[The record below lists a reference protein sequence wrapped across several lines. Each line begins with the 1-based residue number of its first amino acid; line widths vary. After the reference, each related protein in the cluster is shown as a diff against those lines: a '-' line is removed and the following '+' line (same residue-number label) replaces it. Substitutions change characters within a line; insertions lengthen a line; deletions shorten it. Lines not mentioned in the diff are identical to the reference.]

1 MNATDFTTSAD
12 EVARIGDQFQRAWD
26 GDAWHGPPVAPLL
39 ASLDQRSGSYRPAP
53 DAHTAQELASH
64 ITFWL
69 DAAHRRLKGEKYLPT
84 EGDWDLPAGESWSQ
98 TVARLSRTYAA
109 LVASIAATPASR
121 LNEPVTGMPYNIYV
135 LLHGALQHT
144 LYHAGQIAML
154 RRLAG
159 ELRVES

>member
-1 MNATDFTTSAD
+1 MNTANMATPAD
-12 EVARIGDQFQRAWD
+12 EIARIGDQFQRAWD

-39 ASLDQRSGSYRPAP
+39 ASLDERSGSYRPAP

-69 DAAHRRLKGEKYLPT
+69 DAAHRRLKGEKYLPA
-84 EGDWDLPAGESWSQ
+84 EGDWDIPPGESWSQ

-109 LVASIAATPASR
+109 LVAAIAVAPASR
-121 LNEPVTGMPYNIYV
+121 LNEPVTGMSYNVYV
-135 LLHGALQHT
+135 LLHGVLQHT

-159 ELRVES
+159 V